1 MSQINEIL
9 DNIKLPQ
16 IMKVKQIF
24 DDTKLDDVSKALN
37 EKLIQKQIGKKIKDG
52 MKIAITGGSRGI
64 SHYQDFVKTIV
75 DYVKKCGATPF
86 IVPAMGSHGGGT
98 SEGQENMLKKL
109 GITKDTVGCDIIS
122 CMDVVEVGRTSND
135 LPVYIDKNAANA
147 DGIILLNRI
156 KLHTSFRGR
165 YESGLIK
172 MMAIGLAKRKGADM
186 THSLRYENMAQ
197 NLVEVGTIALQNL
210 NIICGIA
217 SIENGYNEV
226 ADVFVLKEDEILEE
240 EPKILEKS
248 KRLMS
253 RIYLDDI
260 DVLVVNEIGKNIS
273 GTGVDTNI
281 VGRFHT
287 NAASGGP
294 NTIKLGFL
302 DISEKSGGNGNGM
315 GLADFVSKK
324 FYNKVDFDATY
335 INAITSTEPNSVKL
349 PLVLDND
356 KYVFKGCVK
365 LCGVRNL
372 DDLKLV
378 VINNT
383 KELDEIYM
391 SKAALENVVD
401 KNKVEV
407 TSELFDIP
415 FDKDGNLDLFK
426 KRA

>member
-16 IMKVKQIF
+16 IMKVKQVF
-24 DDTKLDDVSKALN
+24 DDTKLDNVEDNLN
-37 EKLIQKQIGKKIKDG
+37 QKLIQKNIKSKIKPG

-64 SHYQDFVKTIV
+64 SNYKELMKTVVSFVK
-75 DYVKKCGATPF
+75 DCGAIPF

-98 SEGQENMLKKL
+98 AEGQKNMLKKL
-109 GITKDTVGCDIIS
+109 GITKESVGCEIIS
-122 CMDVVEVGRTSND
+122 SMDVVEVGRTSKN
-135 LPVYIDKNAANA
+135 LPVYIDKNAVSAY
-147 DGIILLNRI
+147 GIILLNRV
-156 KLHTSFRGR
+156 KLHTSFRGK

-186 THSLRYENMAQ
+186 THSLRYENMAE
-197 NLVEVGTIALQNL
+197 NLVDVGMVGLNNL
-210 NIICGIA
+210 NIICGVA
-217 SIENGYNEV
+217 TIENGYNEV
-226 ADVFVLKEDEILEE
+226 ADVFVLQKDEILEE
-240 EPKILEKS
+240 EPKILERS
-248 KRLMS
+248 KHLMP

-260 DVLVVNEIGKNIS
+260 DVLIVNEIGKNIS

-324 FYNKVDFDATY
+324 FYDKVDFEATY

-349 PLVLDND
+349 PLVLDDD

-372 DDLKLV
+372 EDLKLV
-378 VINNT
+378 IINNT
-383 KELDEIYM
+383 KELDEVYM
-391 SKAALENVVD
+391 SKAAFENVVD
-401 KNKVEV
+401 KSKVKKI
-407 TSELFDIP
+407 SDLFDIP
-415 FDKDGNLDLFK
+415 FDKYNNLNLF
-426 KRA
+426 

>member
-16 IMKVKQIF
+16 IMKVSQTF
-24 DDTKLDDVSKALN
+24 DNTKLDDVEGDLN
-37 EKLIQKQIGKKIKDG
+37 QKLIDKNIKDKIKQG

-64 SHYQDFVKTIV
+64 SSYKELMKTIV
-75 DYVKKCGATPF
+75 SFVKKCGATPF
-86 IVPAMGSHGGGT
+86 IVPSMGSHGGGT

-109 GITKDTVGCDIIS
+109 GITKESVGCEIIS
-122 CMDVVEVGRTSND
+122 SMDVVEVGRTSKD

-147 DGIILLNRI
+147 DGIILLNRV
-156 KLHTSFRGR
+156 KLHTSFRGK

-186 THSLRYENMAQ
+186 THFLRYENMAE
-197 NLVEVGTIALQNL
+197 NLVEVGKIALNNL
-210 NIICGIA
+210 NIICGVA

-226 ADVFVLKEDEILEE
+226 ADLFVLHKDEILQE

-248 KRLMS
+248 KRLMP

-260 DVLVVNEIGKNIS
+260 DVLIVNEIGKNIS

-294 NTIKLGFL
+294 NTVKLGFL

-324 FYNKVDFDATY
+324 FFRKIDFESTY

-356 KYVFKGCVK
+356 KYVFQGCVK
-365 LCGVRNL
+365 LCGVKNIQ
-372 DDLKLV
+372 DIKLV
-378 VINNT
+378 IINNT

-391 SKAALENVVD
+391 SKSAFENTVD
-401 KNKVEV
+401 KSKVKKE
-407 TSELFDIP
+407 SELFDIP
-415 FDKDGNLDLFK
+415 FDEEGNLDLY
-426 KRA
+426 R

>member
-16 IMKVKQIF
+16 IMKVSQTF
-24 DDTKLDDVSKALN
+24 DNTKLDDVEGDLN
-37 EKLIQKQIGKKIKDG
+37 QKLIDKNIKDKIKPG

-64 SHYQDFVKTIV
+64 SFYKELMKTIV
-75 DYVKKCGATPF
+75 SFVKKCGATPF
-86 IVPAMGSHGGGT
+86 IVPSMGSHGGGT

-109 GITKDTVGCDIIS
+109 GITKESVGCEIIS
-122 CMDVVEVGRTSND
+122 SMDVVEVGRTSKD

-147 DGIILLNRI
+147 DGIILLNRV
-156 KLHTSFRGR
+156 KLHTSFRGK

-186 THSLRYENMAQ
+186 THFLRYENMAE
-197 NLVEVGTIALQNL
+197 NLVEVGKIAINNL
-210 NIICGIA
+210 NIICGVA

-226 ADVFVLKEDEILEE
+226 ADLFVLNKDEILQE

-248 KRLMS
+248 KRLMP

-260 DVLVVNEIGKNIS
+260 DVLIVNEIGKNIS

-294 NTIKLGFL
+294 NTVKLGFL

-324 FYNKVDFDATY
+324 FFRKIDFESTY

-356 KYVFKGCVK
+356 KYVFQGCVK
-365 LCGVRNL
+365 LCGVKNIQ
-372 DDLKLV
+372 DIKLV
-378 VINNT
+378 IINNT

-391 SKAALENVVD
+391 SKSAFENTVD
-401 KNKVEV
+401 KSKVKKE
-407 TSELFDIP
+407 SELFDIP
-415 FDKDGNLDLFK
+415 FDEEGNLDLY
-426 KRA
+426 R

>member
-16 IMKVKQIF
+16 IMKVSQTF
-24 DDTKLDDVSKALN
+24 DNTKLDDVEGDLN
-37 EKLIQKQIGKKIKDG
+37 QKLINKNIKDKIKPG

-64 SHYQDFVKTIV
+64 SSYKELMKTIV
-75 DYVKKCGATPF
+75 SFVKKCGATPF
-86 IVPAMGSHGGGT
+86 IVPSMGSHGGGT

-109 GITKDTVGCDIIS
+109 GITKESVGCEIIS
-122 CMDVVEVGRTSND
+122 SMDVVEVGRTSKD

-147 DGIILLNRI
+147 DGIILLNRV
-156 KLHTSFRGR
+156 KLHTSFRGK

-186 THSLRYENMAQ
+186 THFLRYENMAE
-197 NLVEVGTIALQNL
+197 NLVEVGKIALNNL
-210 NIICGIA
+210 NIICGVA

-226 ADVFVLKEDEILEE
+226 ADLFVLHKDEILQE

-248 KRLMS
+248 KRLMP

-260 DVLVVNEIGKNIS
+260 DVLIVNEIGKNIS

-294 NTIKLGFL
+294 NTVKLGFL

-324 FYNKVDFDATY
+324 FFRKIDFESTY

-356 KYVFKGCVK
+356 KYVFQGCVK
-365 LCGVRNL
+365 LCGVKNIQ
-372 DDLKLV
+372 DIKLV
-378 VINNT
+378 IINNT

-391 SKAALENVVD
+391 SKSAFENAVD
-401 KNKVEV
+401 KSKVKKE
-407 TSELFDIP
+407 SELFDIP
-415 FDKDGNLDLFK
+415 FDEEGNLDLY
-426 KRA
+426 R

>member
-16 IMKVKQIF
+16 IMKVSQTF
-24 DDTKLDDVSKALN
+24 DNTKLDDVEGDLN
-37 EKLIQKQIGKKIKDG
+37 QKLIDKNIKDKIKPG

-64 SHYQDFVKTIV
+64 SSYKELMKTIV
-75 DYVKKCGATPF
+75 SFVKKCGATPF
-86 IVPAMGSHGGGT
+86 IIPSMGSHGGGT

-109 GITKDTVGCDIIS
+109 GITKESVGCEIIS
-122 CMDVVEVGRTSND
+122 SMDVVEVGRTSKD

-147 DGIILLNRI
+147 DGIILLNRV
-156 KLHTSFRGR
+156 KLHTSFRGK

-186 THSLRYENMAQ
+186 THFLRYENMAE
-197 NLVEVGTIALQNL
+197 NLVEVGKIALNNL
-210 NIICGIA
+210 NIICGVA

-226 ADVFVLKEDEILEE
+226 ADVFVLNKDEILQE

-248 KRLMS
+248 KRLMP

-260 DVLVVNEIGKNIS
+260 DVLIVNEIGKNIS

-294 NTIKLGFL
+294 NTVKLGFL

-324 FYNKVDFDATY
+324 FFRKIDFESTY

-356 KYVFKGCVK
+356 KYVFQGCVK
-365 LCGVRNL
+365 LCGVKNIQ
-372 DDLKLV
+372 DIKLV
-378 VINNT
+378 IINNT

-391 SKAALENVVD
+391 SKSAFENAVD
-401 KNKVEV
+401 KSKVKKE
-407 TSELFDIP
+407 SELFDIP
-415 FDKDGNLDLFK
+415 FDEEGNLDLY
-426 KRA
+426 R

>member
-16 IMKVKQIF
+16 IMKVSQTF
-24 DDTKLDDVSKALN
+24 DNTKLDDVEGDLN
-37 EKLIQKQIGKKIKDG
+37 QKLIDKNIKDKIKQG

-64 SHYQDFVKTIV
+64 SSYKELMKTIV
-75 DYVKKCGATPF
+75 SFVKKCGATPF
-86 IVPAMGSHGGGT
+86 IVPSMGSHGGGT

-109 GITKDTVGCDIIS
+109 GITKESVGCEIIS
-122 CMDVVEVGRTSND
+122 SMDVVEVGRTSKD

-147 DGIILLNRI
+147 DGIILLNRV
-156 KLHTSFRGR
+156 KLHTSFRGK

-186 THSLRYENMAQ
+186 THFLRYENMAE
-197 NLVEVGTIALQNL
+197 NLVEVGKIALNNL
-210 NIICGIA
+210 NIICGVA

-226 ADVFVLKEDEILEE
+226 ADVFVLHKDEILQE

-248 KRLMS
+248 KRLMP

-260 DVLVVNEIGKNIS
+260 DVLIVNEIGKNIS

-294 NTIKLGFL
+294 NTVKLGFL

-324 FYNKVDFDATY
+324 FFRKIDFESTY

-356 KYVFKGCVK
+356 KYVFQGCVK
-365 LCGVRNL
+365 LCGVKNIQ
-372 DDLKLV
+372 DIKLV
-378 VINNT
+378 IINNT

-391 SKAALENVVD
+391 SKSAFENAVD
-401 KNKVEV
+401 KSKVKKE
-407 TSELFDIP
+407 SELYDIP
-415 FDKDGNLDLFK
+415 FDDEGNLDLY
-426 KRA
+426 R

>member
-16 IMKVKQIF
+16 IMKVSQTF
-24 DDTKLDDVSKALN
+24 DNTKLDDVEGDLN
-37 EKLIQKQIGKKIKDG
+37 QKLIDKNIKDKIKQG

-64 SHYQDFVKTIV
+64 SFYKELMKTIV
-75 DYVKKCGATPF
+75 SFVKKCGATPF
-86 IVPAMGSHGGGT
+86 IVPSMGSHGGGT

-109 GITKDTVGCDIIS
+109 GITKESVGCEIIS
-122 CMDVVEVGRTSND
+122 SMDVVEVGRTSKD

-147 DGIILLNRI
+147 DGIILLNRV
-156 KLHTSFRGR
+156 KLHTSFRGK

-186 THSLRYENMAQ
+186 THFLRYENMAE
-197 NLVEVGTIALQNL
+197 NLVEVGKIALNNL
-210 NIICGIA
+210 NIICGVA

-226 ADVFVLKEDEILEE
+226 ADVFVLNKDEILQE

-248 KRLMS
+248 KRLMP

-260 DVLVVNEIGKNIS
+260 DVLIVNEIGKNIS

-294 NTIKLGFL
+294 NTVKLGFL

-324 FYNKVDFDATY
+324 FFRKIDFESTY

-356 KYVFKGCVK
+356 KYVFQGCVK
-365 LCGVRNL
+365 LCGVKNIQ
-372 DDLKLV
+372 DIKLV
-378 VINNT
+378 IINNT

-391 SKAALENVVD
+391 SKSAFENTVD
-401 KNKVEV
+401 KSKVKKE
-407 TSELFDIP
+407 SELFDIP
-415 FDKDGNLDLFK
+415 FDDEGNLDLY
-426 KRA
+426 R

>member
-16 IMKVKQIF
+16 IMKVSQTF
-24 DDTKLDDVSKALN
+24 DNTKLDDVEGDLN
-37 EKLIQKQIGKKIKDG
+37 QKLIDKNIKDKIKQG

-64 SHYQDFVKTIV
+64 SSYKELMKTIV
-75 DYVKKCGATPF
+75 SFVKKCGATPF
-86 IVPAMGSHGGGT
+86 IVPSMGSHGGGT

-109 GITKDTVGCDIIS
+109 GITKESVGCEIIS
-122 CMDVVEVGRTSND
+122 SMDVVEVGRTSKD

-147 DGIILLNRI
+147 DGIILLNRV
-156 KLHTSFRGR
+156 KLHTSFRGK

-172 MMAIGLAKRKGADM
+172 MMAIGLAKRKEADM
-186 THSLRYENMAQ
+186 THFLRYENMAE
-197 NLVEVGTIALQNL
+197 NLVEVGKIALNNL
-210 NIICGIA
+210 NIICGVA

-226 ADVFVLKEDEILEE
+226 ADLFVLHKDEILQE

-248 KRLMS
+248 KRLMP

-260 DVLVVNEIGKNIS
+260 DVLIVNEIGKNIS

-294 NTIKLGFL
+294 NTVKLGFL

-324 FYNKVDFDATY
+324 FFRKIDFESTY

-356 KYVFKGCVK
+356 KYVFQGCVK
-365 LCGVRNL
+365 LCGVKNIQ
-372 DDLKLV
+372 DIKLV
-378 VINNT
+378 IINNT

-391 SKAALENVVD
+391 SKSAFENTVD
-401 KNKVEV
+401 KSKVKKE
-407 TSELFDIP
+407 SELFDIP
-415 FDKDGNLDLFK
+415 FDDEGNLDLY
-426 KRA
+426 R

>member
-16 IMKVKQIF
+16 IMKVSQTF
-24 DDTKLDDVSKALN
+24 DNTKLDDVEGDLN
-37 EKLIQKQIGKKIKDG
+37 QKLIDKNIKDKIKPG

-64 SHYQDFVKTIV
+64 SFYKELMKTIV
-75 DYVKKCGATPF
+75 SFVKKCGATPF
-86 IVPAMGSHGGGT
+86 IVPSMGSHGGGT

-109 GITKDTVGCDIIS
+109 GITKESVGCEIIS
-122 CMDVVEVGRTSND
+122 SMDVVEVGRTSKD

-147 DGIILLNRI
+147 DGIILLNRV
-156 KLHTSFRGR
+156 KLHTSFRGK

-186 THSLRYENMAQ
+186 THFLRYENMAE
-197 NLVEVGTIALQNL
+197 NLVEVGKIALNNL
-210 NIICGIA
+210 NIICGVA

-226 ADVFVLKEDEILEE
+226 ADLFVLNKDEILKE

-248 KRLMS
+248 KRLMP

-260 DVLVVNEIGKNIS
+260 DVLIVNEIGKNIS

-294 NTIKLGFL
+294 NTVKLGFL

-324 FYNKVDFDATY
+324 FFRKIDFESTY

-356 KYVFKGCVK
+356 KYVFQGCVK
-365 LCGVRNL
+365 LCGVKNIQ
-372 DDLKLV
+372 DIKLV
-378 VINNT
+378 IINNT
-383 KELDEIYM
+383 KELDELYM
-391 SKAALENVVD
+391 SKSAFENTVD
-401 KNKVEV
+401 KSKVKKE
-407 TSELFDIP
+407 SELFDIP
-415 FDKDGNLDLFK
+415 FDDEGNLDLY
-426 KRA
+426 R

>member
-16 IMKVKQIF
+16 IMKVSQIF
-24 DDTKLDDVSKALN
+24 DNTKLDDVEGDLN
-37 EKLIQKQIGKKIKDG
+37 QKLIDKNIKDKIKPG

-64 SHYQDFVKTIV
+64 SFYKELMKTIV
-75 DYVKKCGATPF
+75 SFVKKCGATPF
-86 IVPAMGSHGGGT
+86 IVPSMGSHGGGT

-109 GITKDTVGCDIIS
+109 GITKESVVCEIIS
-122 CMDVVEVGRTSND
+122 SMDVVEVGRTSKD

-147 DGIILLNRI
+147 DGIILLNRV
-156 KLHTSFRGR
+156 KLHTSFRGK

-186 THSLRYENMAQ
+186 THFLRYENMAE
-197 NLVEVGTIALQNL
+197 NLVEVGKIALNNL
-210 NIICGIA
+210 NIICGVA

-226 ADVFVLKEDEILEE
+226 ADLFVLHKDEILKE

-248 KRLMS
+248 KRLMP

-260 DVLVVNEIGKNIS
+260 DVLIVNEIGKNIS

-294 NTIKLGFL
+294 NTVKLGFL

-324 FYNKVDFDATY
+324 FFRKIDFESTY

-356 KYVFKGCVK
+356 KYVFQGCVK
-365 LCGVRNL
+365 LCGVKNIQ
-372 DDLKLV
+372 DIKLV
-378 VINNT
+378 IINNT

-391 SKAALENVVD
+391 SKSAFENAVD
-401 KNKVEV
+401 KSKVKKE
-407 TSELFDIP
+407 SELFDIP
-415 FDKDGNLDLFK
+415 FDEEGNLDLY
-426 KRA
+426 R

>member
-16 IMKVKQIF
+16 IMKVSQTF
-24 DDTKLDDVSKALN
+24 DNTKLDDVEGDLN
-37 EKLIQKQIGKKIKDG
+37 QKLIDKNIKDKIKPG

-64 SHYQDFVKTIV
+64 SFYKELMKTIV
-75 DYVKKCGATPF
+75 SFVKKCGATPF
-86 IVPAMGSHGGGT
+86 IVPSMGSHGGGT

-109 GITKDTVGCDIIS
+109 GITKESVGCEIIS
-122 CMDVVEVGRTSND
+122 SMDVVEVGRTSKD

-147 DGIILLNRI
+147 DGIILLNRV
-156 KLHTSFRGR
+156 KLHTSFRGK

-186 THSLRYENMAQ
+186 THFLRYENMAE
-197 NLVEVGTIALQNL
+197 NLVEVGKIALNNL
-210 NIICGIA
+210 NIICGVA

-226 ADVFVLKEDEILEE
+226 ADLFVLNKDEILKEE
-240 EPKILEKS
+240 SKILEKS
-248 KRLMS
+248 KRLMP

-260 DVLVVNEIGKNIS
+260 DVLIVNEIGKNIS

-294 NTIKLGFL
+294 NTVKLGFL

-324 FYNKVDFDATY
+324 FFRKIDFESTY

-356 KYVFKGCVK
+356 KYVFQGCVK
-365 LCGVRNL
+365 LCGVKNIQ
-372 DDLKLV
+372 DIKLV
-378 VINNT
+378 IINNT

-391 SKAALENVVD
+391 SKSAFENAVD
-401 KNKVEV
+401 KSKVKKE
-407 TSELFDIP
+407 SELFDIP
-415 FDKDGNLDLFK
+415 FDEEGNLDLY
-426 KRA
+426 R

>member
-9 DNIKLPQ
+9 DNINLPQ
-16 IMKVKQIF
+16 IMKVSQTF
-24 DDTKLDDVSKALN
+24 DNTKLDDVEGDLN
-37 EKLIQKQIGKKIKDG
+37 QKLINKNIKDKIKPG

-64 SHYQDFVKTIV
+64 SSYKELMKTIV
-75 DYVKKCGATPF
+75 SFVKKCGATPF
-86 IVPAMGSHGGGT
+86 IVPSMGSHGGGT

-109 GITKDTVGCDIIS
+109 GITKESVGCEIIS
-122 CMDVVEVGRTSND
+122 SMDVVEVGRTSKD
-135 LPVYIDKNAANA
+135 LSVYIDKNAANA
-147 DGIILLNRI
+147 DGIILLNRV
-156 KLHTSFRGR
+156 KLHTSFRGK

-186 THSLRYENMAQ
+186 THFLRYENMAE
-197 NLVEVGTIALQNL
+197 NLVEVGKIAINNL
-210 NIICGIA
+210 NIICGVA

-226 ADVFVLKEDEILEE
+226 ADLFVLHKDEILQE

-248 KRLMS
+248 KRLMP

-260 DVLVVNEIGKNIS
+260 DVLIVNEIGKNIS

-294 NTIKLGFL
+294 NTVKLGFL

-324 FYNKVDFDATY
+324 FFRKIDFESTY
-335 INAITSTEPNSVKL
+335 INAITSTEPNRVKL

-356 KYVFKGCVK
+356 KYVFQGCVK
-365 LCGVRNL
+365 LCGVKNIQ
-372 DDLKLV
+372 DIKLV
-378 VINNT
+378 IINNT

-391 SKAALENVVD
+391 SKSAFENAVD
-401 KNKVEV
+401 KSKVKKE
-407 TSELFDIP
+407 SELFDIP
-415 FDKDGNLDLFK
+415 FDEEGNLDLY
-426 KRA
+426 R

>member
-16 IMKVKQIF
+16 IMKVSQTF
-24 DDTKLDDVSKALN
+24 DNTKLDDVEGDLN
-37 EKLIQKQIGKKIKDG
+37 QKLIYKNIKDKIKPG

-64 SHYQDFVKTIV
+64 SSYKELMKTIV
-75 DYVKKCGATPF
+75 SFVKKCGATPF
-86 IVPAMGSHGGGT
+86 IVPSMGSHGGGT

-109 GITKDTVGCDIIS
+109 GITKESVGCEIIS
-122 CMDVVEVGRTSND
+122 SMDVVEVGRTSKD

-147 DGIILLNRI
+147 DGIILLNRV
-156 KLHTSFRGR
+156 KLHTSFRGK

-186 THSLRYENMAQ
+186 THFLRYENMAE
-197 NLVEVGTIALQNL
+197 NLVEVGKIAINNL
-210 NIICGIA
+210 NIICGVA

-226 ADVFVLKEDEILEE
+226 ADLFVLHKDEILQE

-248 KRLMS
+248 KRLMP

-260 DVLVVNEIGKNIS
+260 DVLIVNEIGKNIS

-294 NTIKLGFL
+294 NTVKLGFL

-324 FYNKVDFDATY
+324 FFRKIDFESTY

-356 KYVFKGCVK
+356 KYVFQGCVK
-365 LCGVRNL
+365 LCGVKNIQ
-372 DDLKLV
+372 DIKLV
-378 VINNT
+378 IINNT

-391 SKAALENVVD
+391 SKSAFENAVD
-401 KNKVEV
+401 KSKVKKE
-407 TSELFDIP
+407 SELFDIP
-415 FDKDGNLDLFK
+415 FDEEGNLDLY
-426 KRA
+426 R

>member
-16 IMKVKQIF
+16 IMKVKQVF
-24 DDTKLDDVSKALN
+24 DDTKIDDVPEYLN
-37 EKLIQKQIGKKIKDG
+37 QKLIEKQIKDKIKPG

-64 SHYQDFVKTIV
+64 SHYQDLMKTVVDFV
-75 DYVKKCGATPF
+75 YKCGATPF

-98 SEGQENMLKKL
+98 SEGQANMLKKL
-109 GITKDTVGCDIIS
+109 GITKETVGCDIIS
-122 CMDVVEVGRTSND
+122 SMEVVEVGRTSKD

-147 DGIILLNRI
+147 DGIILLNRV
-156 KLHTSFRGR
+156 KLHTSFRGK

-186 THSLRYENMAQ
+186 THSLRYENMAE

-210 NIICGIA
+210 NIICGVA

-226 ADVFVLKEDEILEE
+226 ADVFVLKKEEILEE

-248 KRLMS
+248 KKLMS

-260 DVLVVNEIGKNIS
+260 DVLIVNEIGKNIS

-287 NAASGGP
+287 KAASGGP

-324 FYNKVDFDATY
+324 FYDKIDFPATY

-365 LCGVRNL
+365 LCGTRDL
-372 DDLKLV
+372 DKLKLV

-391 SKAALENVVD
+391 SKAAFENVVC
-401 KNKVEV
+401 KQNVESV
-407 TSELFDIP
+407 SELFDVP
-415 FDKDGNLDLFK
+415 FDEEDNLELF
-426 KRA
+426 

>member
-16 IMKVKQIF
+16 IMKVSQTF
-24 DDTKLDDVSKALN
+24 DNTKLDDVEGDLN
-37 EKLIQKQIGKKIKDG
+37 QKLIYKNIKDKIKPG

-64 SHYQDFVKTIV
+64 SSYKELMKTIV
-75 DYVKKCGATPF
+75 SFVKKCGATPF
-86 IVPAMGSHGGGT
+86 IVPSMGSHGGGT

-109 GITKDTVGCDIIS
+109 GITKESVGCEIIS
-122 CMDVVEVGRTSND
+122 SMDVVEVGRTSKD

-147 DGIILLNRI
+147 DGIILLNRV
-156 KLHTSFRGR
+156 KLHTSFRGK

-186 THSLRYENMAQ
+186 THFLRYENMAE
-197 NLVEVGTIALQNL
+197 NLVEVGKIAINNL
-210 NIICGIA
+210 NIICGVA

-226 ADVFVLKEDEILEE
+226 ADLFVLHKDEILQE

-248 KRLMS
+248 KRLMP

-260 DVLVVNEIGKNIS
+260 DVLIVNEIGKNIS

-294 NTIKLGFL
+294 NTVKLGFL

-324 FYNKVDFDATY
+324 FFRKIDFESTY

-356 KYVFKGCVK
+356 KYVFQGCVK
-365 LCGVRNL
+365 LCGVKNIQ
-372 DDLKLV
+372 DIKLV
-378 VINNT
+378 IINNT

-391 SKAALENVVD
+391 SKSAFENTVD
-401 KNKVEV
+401 KSKVKKE
-407 TSELFDIP
+407 SELFDIP
-415 FDKDGNLDLFK
+415 FDEEGNLDLY
-426 KRA
+426 R

>member
-16 IMKVKQIF
+16 IMKVSQIF
-24 DDTKLDDVSKALN
+24 DNTKLDDVEGDLN
-37 EKLIQKQIGKKIKDG
+37 QKLIDKNIKDKIKPG

-64 SHYQDFVKTIV
+64 SFYKELMKTIV
-75 DYVKKCGATPF
+75 SFVKKCGATPF
-86 IVPAMGSHGGGT
+86 IVPSMGSHGGGT

-109 GITKDTVGCDIIS
+109 GITKESVGCEIIS
-122 CMDVVEVGRTSND
+122 SMDVVEVGRTSKD

-147 DGIILLNRI
+147 DGIILLNRV
-156 KLHTSFRGR
+156 KLHTSFRGK

-186 THSLRYENMAQ
+186 THFLRYENMAE
-197 NLVEVGTIALQNL
+197 NLVEVGKIALNNL
-210 NIICGIA
+210 NIICGVA

-226 ADVFVLKEDEILEE
+226 ADVFVLHKDEILQE

-248 KRLMS
+248 KRLMP

-260 DVLVVNEIGKNIS
+260 DVLIVNEIGKNIS

-294 NTIKLGFL
+294 NTVKLGFL

-324 FYNKVDFDATY
+324 FFRKIDFESTY

-356 KYVFKGCVK
+356 KYVFQGCVK
-365 LCGVRNL
+365 LCGVKNIQ
-372 DDLKLV
+372 DIKLV
-378 VINNT
+378 IINNT

-391 SKAALENVVD
+391 SKSAFENAVD
-401 KNKVEV
+401 KSKVKKE
-407 TSELFDIP
+407 SELFDIP
-415 FDKDGNLDLFK
+415 FDDEGNLDLY
-426 KRA
+426 R

>member
-9 DNIKLPQ
+9 DNINLPQ
-16 IMKVKQIF
+16 IMKVSQTF
-24 DDTKLDDVSKALN
+24 DNTKLDDVEGDLN
-37 EKLIQKQIGKKIKDG
+37 QKLIYKNIKDKIKPG

-64 SHYQDFVKTIV
+64 SSYKELMKTIV
-75 DYVKKCGATPF
+75 SFVKKCGATPF
-86 IVPAMGSHGGGT
+86 IVPSMGSHGGGT

-109 GITKDTVGCDIIS
+109 GITKESVGCEIIS
-122 CMDVVEVGRTSND
+122 SMDVVEVGRTSKD

-147 DGIILLNRI
+147 DGIILLNRV
-156 KLHTSFRGR
+156 KLHTSFRGK

-186 THSLRYENMAQ
+186 THFLRYENMAE
-197 NLVEVGTIALQNL
+197 NLVEVGKIAINNL
-210 NIICGIA
+210 NIICGVA

-226 ADVFVLKEDEILEE
+226 ADVFVLNKDEILQE

-248 KRLMS
+248 KRLMP

-260 DVLVVNEIGKNIS
+260 DVLIVNEIGKNIS

-294 NTIKLGFL
+294 NTVKLGFL

-324 FYNKVDFDATY
+324 FFRKIDFESTY

-356 KYVFKGCVK
+356 KYVFQGCVK
-365 LCGVRNL
+365 LCGVKNIQ
-372 DDLKLV
+372 DIKLV
-378 VINNT
+378 IINNT

-391 SKAALENVVD
+391 SKSAFENTVD
-401 KNKVEV
+401 KSKVKKE
-407 TSELFDIP
+407 SELFDIP
-415 FDKDGNLDLFK
+415 FDEEGNLDLY
-426 KRA
+426 R

>member
-16 IMKVKQIF
+16 IMKVSQTF
-24 DDTKLDDVSKALN
+24 DNTKLDDVEGDLN
-37 EKLIQKQIGKKIKDG
+37 QKLIDKNIKDKIKPG

-64 SHYQDFVKTIV
+64 SSYKELMKTIV
-75 DYVKKCGATPF
+75 SFVKKCGATPF
-86 IVPAMGSHGGGT
+86 IVPSMGSHGGGT

-109 GITKDTVGCDIIS
+109 GITKESVGCEIIS
-122 CMDVVEVGRTSND
+122 SMDVVEVGRTSKD

-147 DGIILLNRI
+147 DGIILLNRV
-156 KLHTSFRGR
+156 KLHTSFRGK

-186 THSLRYENMAQ
+186 THFLRYENMAE
-197 NLVEVGTIALQNL
+197 NLVEVGKIALNNL
-210 NIICGIA
+210 NIICGVA
-217 SIENGYNEV
+217 SIENGYNEI
-226 ADVFVLKEDEILEE
+226 ADVFVLHKDEILQE

-248 KRLMS
+248 KRLMP

-260 DVLVVNEIGKNIS
+260 DVLIVNEIGKNIS

-294 NTIKLGFL
+294 NTVKLGFL

-324 FYNKVDFDATY
+324 FFRKIDFESTY

-356 KYVFKGCVK
+356 KYVFQGCVK
-365 LCGVRNL
+365 LCGVKNIQ
-372 DDLKLV
+372 DIKLV
-378 VINNT
+378 IINNT

-391 SKAALENVVD
+391 SKSAFENTVD
-401 KNKVEV
+401 KSKVKKE
-407 TSELFDIP
+407 SELFDIP
-415 FDKDGNLDLFK
+415 FDDEGNLDLY
-426 KRA
+426 R

>member
-16 IMKVKQIF
+16 IMKVSQTF
-24 DDTKLDDVSKALN
+24 DNTKLDDVEGDLN
-37 EKLIQKQIGKKIKDG
+37 QKLIYKNIKDKIKPG

-64 SHYQDFVKTIV
+64 SFYKELMKTIV
-75 DYVKKCGATPF
+75 SFVKKCGATPF
-86 IVPAMGSHGGGT
+86 IVPSMGSHGGGT

-109 GITKDTVGCDIIS
+109 GITKESVGCEIIS
-122 CMDVVEVGRTSND
+122 SMDVVEVGRTSKD

-147 DGIILLNRI
+147 DGIILLNRV
-156 KLHTSFRGR
+156 KLHTSFRGK

-186 THSLRYENMAQ
+186 THFLRYENMAE
-197 NLVEVGTIALQNL
+197 NLVEVGKIALNNL
-210 NIICGIA
+210 NIICGVA

-226 ADVFVLKEDEILEE
+226 ADLFVLNKDEILKE

-248 KRLMS
+248 KRLMP

-260 DVLVVNEIGKNIS
+260 DVLIVNEIGKNIS

-294 NTIKLGFL
+294 NTVKLGFL

-324 FYNKVDFDATY
+324 FFRKIDFESTY

-356 KYVFKGCVK
+356 KYVFQGCVK
-365 LCGVRNL
+365 LCGVKNIQ
-372 DDLKLV
+372 DIKLV
-378 VINNT
+378 IINNT

-391 SKAALENVVD
+391 SKSAFENAVD
-401 KNKVEV
+401 KSKVKKE
-407 TSELFDIP
+407 SELFDIP
-415 FDKDGNLDLFK
+415 FDEEGNLDLY
-426 KRA
+426 R

>member
-16 IMKVKQIF
+16 IMKVSQTF
-24 DDTKLDDVSKALN
+24 DNTKLDDVEGDLN
-37 EKLIQKQIGKKIKDG
+37 QKLIDKNIKDKIKPG

-64 SHYQDFVKTIV
+64 SFYKELMKTIV
-75 DYVKKCGATPF
+75 SFVKKCGATPF
-86 IVPAMGSHGGGT
+86 IVPSMGSHGGGT

-109 GITKDTVGCDIIS
+109 GITKESVVCEIIS
-122 CMDVVEVGRTSND
+122 SMDVVEVGRTSKD

-147 DGIILLNRI
+147 DGIILLNRV
-156 KLHTSFRGR
+156 KLHTSFRGK

-186 THSLRYENMAQ
+186 THFLRYENMAE
-197 NLVEVGTIALQNL
+197 NLVEVGKIALNNL
-210 NIICGIA
+210 NIICGVA

-226 ADVFVLKEDEILEE
+226 ADVFVLNKDEILQE

-248 KRLMS
+248 KRLMP

-260 DVLVVNEIGKNIS
+260 DVLIVNEIGKNIS

-294 NTIKLGFL
+294 NTVKLGFL

-324 FYNKVDFDATY
+324 FFRKIDFESTY

-356 KYVFKGCVK
+356 KYVFQGCVK
-365 LCGVRNL
+365 LCGVKNIQ
-372 DDLKLV
+372 DIKLV
-378 VINNT
+378 IINNT

-391 SKAALENVVD
+391 SKSAFENAVD
-401 KNKVEV
+401 KSKVKKE
-407 TSELFDIP
+407 SELFDIP
-415 FDKDGNLDLFK
+415 FDEEGNLDLY
-426 KRA
+426 R

>member
-16 IMKVKQIF
+16 IMKVSQIF
-24 DDTKLDDVSKALN
+24 DNTKLDDVEGDLN
-37 EKLIQKQIGKKIKDG
+37 QKLIDKNIKDKIKQG

-64 SHYQDFVKTIV
+64 SFYKELMKTIV
-75 DYVKKCGATPF
+75 SFVKKCGATPF
-86 IVPAMGSHGGGT
+86 IVPSMGSHGGGT

-109 GITKDTVGCDIIS
+109 GITKESVGCEIIS
-122 CMDVVEVGRTSND
+122 SMDVVEVGRTSKD

-147 DGIILLNRI
+147 DGIILLNRV
-156 KLHTSFRGR
+156 KLHTSFRGK

-186 THSLRYENMAQ
+186 THFLRYENMAE
-197 NLVEVGTIALQNL
+197 NLVEVGKIALNNL
-210 NIICGIA
+210 NIICGVA

-226 ADVFVLKEDEILEE
+226 ADLFVLHKDEILKE

-248 KRLMS
+248 KRLMP

-260 DVLVVNEIGKNIS
+260 DVLIVNEIGKNIS

-294 NTIKLGFL
+294 NTVKLGFL

-324 FYNKVDFDATY
+324 FFRKIDFESTY

-356 KYVFKGCVK
+356 KYVFQGCVK
-365 LCGVRNL
+365 LCGVKNIQ
-372 DDLKLV
+372 DIKLV
-378 VINNT
+378 IINNT

-391 SKAALENVVD
+391 SKSAFENTVD
-401 KNKVEV
+401 KSKVKKE
-407 TSELFDIP
+407 SELFDIP
-415 FDKDGNLDLFK
+415 FDEEGNLDLY
-426 KRA
+426 R

>member
-16 IMKVKQIF
+16 IMKVSQTF
-24 DDTKLDDVSKALN
+24 DNTKLDDVEGDLN
-37 EKLIQKQIGKKIKDG
+37 QKLIDKNIKDKIKQG

-64 SHYQDFVKTIV
+64 SSYKELMKTIV
-75 DYVKKCGATPF
+75 SFVKKCGATPF
-86 IVPAMGSHGGGT
+86 IVPSMGSHGGGT

-109 GITKDTVGCDIIS
+109 GITKESVGCEIIS
-122 CMDVVEVGRTSND
+122 SMDVVEVGRTSKD

-147 DGIILLNRI
+147 DGIILLNRV
-156 KLHTSFRGR
+156 KLHTSFRGK

-186 THSLRYENMAQ
+186 THFLRYENMAE
-197 NLVEVGTIALQNL
+197 NLVEVGKIALNNL
-210 NIICGIA
+210 NIICGVA

-226 ADVFVLKEDEILEE
+226 ADVFVLNKDEILQE

-248 KRLMS
+248 KRLMP

-260 DVLVVNEIGKNIS
+260 DVLIVNEIGKNIS

-294 NTIKLGFL
+294 NTVKLGFL

-324 FYNKVDFDATY
+324 FFRKIDFESTY

-356 KYVFKGCVK
+356 KYVFQGCVK
-365 LCGVRNL
+365 LCGVKNIQ
-372 DDLKLV
+372 DIKLV
-378 VINNT
+378 IINNT

-391 SKAALENVVD
+391 SKSAFENTVD
-401 KNKVEV
+401 KSKVKKE
-407 TSELFDIP
+407 SELFDIP
-415 FDKDGNLDLFK
+415 FDEEGNLDLY
-426 KRA
+426 R

>member
-16 IMKVKQIF
+16 IMKVKQVF
-24 DDTKLDDVSKALN
+24 DDTKIDDVPEYLN
-37 EKLIQKQIGKKIKDG
+37 QKLIEKQIKDKIKPG

-64 SHYQDFVKTIV
+64 SHYQDLMKTVVDFV
-75 DYVKKCGATPF
+75 YKCGATPF

-98 SEGQENMLKKL
+98 SEGQANMLKKL
-109 GITKDTVGCDIIS
+109 GITKETVGCDIIS
-122 CMDVVEVGRTSND
+122 SMEVVEVGRTSKD

-147 DGIILLNRI
+147 DGIILLNRV
-156 KLHTSFRGR
+156 KLHTSFRGK

-186 THSLRYENMAQ
+186 THSLRYENMAE

-210 NIICGIA
+210 NIICGVA

-226 ADVFVLKEDEILEE
+226 ADVFVLKKDEILEE

-248 KRLMS
+248 KKLMS

-260 DVLVVNEIGKNIS
+260 DVLIVNEIGKNIS

-287 NAASGGP
+287 KAASGGP

-324 FYNKVDFDATY
+324 VYDKIDFPSTY

-365 LCGVRNL
+365 LCGTRDL
-372 DDLKLV
+372 DKLKLV

-383 KELDEIYM
+383 KELDEVYM
-391 SKAALENVVD
+391 SKAAFENVVD
-401 KNKVEV
+401 EEKVEV
-407 TSELFDIP
+407 VSELFDIP
-415 FDKDGNLDLFK
+415 FDEEDNLKLF
-426 KRA
+426 

>member
-16 IMKVKQIF
+16 IMKVSQTF
-24 DDTKLDDVSKALN
+24 DNTKLDDVEGDLN
-37 EKLIQKQIGKKIKDG
+37 QKLIDKNIKDKIKQG

-64 SHYQDFVKTIV
+64 SFYKELMKTIV
-75 DYVKKCGATPF
+75 SFVKKCGATPF
-86 IVPAMGSHGGGT
+86 IVPSMGSHGGGT

-109 GITKDTVGCDIIS
+109 GITKESVGCEIIS
-122 CMDVVEVGRTSND
+122 SMDVVEVGRTSKD

-147 DGIILLNRI
+147 DGIILLNRV
-156 KLHTSFRGR
+156 KLHTSFRGK

-186 THSLRYENMAQ
+186 THFLRYENMAE
-197 NLVEVGTIALQNL
+197 NLVEVGKIALNNL
-210 NIICGIA
+210 NIICGVA

-226 ADVFVLKEDEILEE
+226 ADLFVLHKDEILQE

-248 KRLMS
+248 KRLMP

-260 DVLVVNEIGKNIS
+260 DVLIVNEIGKNIS

-294 NTIKLGFL
+294 NTVKLGFL

-324 FYNKVDFDATY
+324 FFRKIDFESTY

-356 KYVFKGCVK
+356 RYVFQGCVK
-365 LCGVRNL
+365 LCGVKNIQ
-372 DDLKLV
+372 DIKLV
-378 VINNT
+378 IINNT

-391 SKAALENVVD
+391 SKSAFENTVD
-401 KNKVEV
+401 KSKVKKE
-407 TSELFDIP
+407 SELFDIP
-415 FDKDGNLDLFK
+415 FDDEGNLDLY
-426 KRA
+426 R

>member
-16 IMKVKQIF
+16 IMKVSQTF
-24 DDTKLDDVSKALN
+24 DNTKLDDVEGDLN
-37 EKLIQKQIGKKIKDG
+37 QKLIDKNIKDKIKPG

-64 SHYQDFVKTIV
+64 SFYKELMKTIV
-75 DYVKKCGATPF
+75 SFVKKCGATPF
-86 IVPAMGSHGGGT
+86 IVPSMGSHGGGT

-109 GITKDTVGCDIIS
+109 GITKESVGCEIIS
-122 CMDVVEVGRTSND
+122 SMDVVEVGRTSKD
-135 LPVYIDKNAANA
+135 LSVYIDKNAANA
-147 DGIILLNRI
+147 DGIILLNRV
-156 KLHTSFRGR
+156 KLHTSFRGK

-186 THSLRYENMAQ
+186 THFLRYENMAE
-197 NLVEVGTIALQNL
+197 NLVEVGKIALNNL
-210 NIICGIA
+210 NIICGVA

-226 ADVFVLKEDEILEE
+226 ADLFVLNKDEILKE

-248 KRLMS
+248 KRLMP

-260 DVLVVNEIGKNIS
+260 DVLIVNEIGKNIS

-294 NTIKLGFL
+294 NTVKLGFL

-324 FYNKVDFDATY
+324 FFRKIDFESTY

-356 KYVFKGCVK
+356 KYVFQGCVK
-365 LCGVRNL
+365 LCGVKNIQ
-372 DDLKLV
+372 DIKLV
-378 VINNT
+378 IINNT

-391 SKAALENVVD
+391 SKSAFENTVD
-401 KNKVEV
+401 KSKVKKE
-407 TSELFDIP
+407 SELFDIP
-415 FDKDGNLDLFK
+415 FDEEGNLDLY
-426 KRA
+426 R

>member
-16 IMKVKQIF
+16 IMKVSQTF
-24 DDTKLDDVSKALN
+24 DNTKLDDVEGDLN
-37 EKLIQKQIGKKIKDG
+37 QKLIDKNIKDKKKPG

-64 SHYQDFVKTIV
+64 SSYKELMKTIV
-75 DYVKKCGATPF
+75 SFVKKCGATPF
-86 IVPAMGSHGGGT
+86 IVPSMGSHGGGT

-109 GITKDTVGCDIIS
+109 GITKESVGCEIIS
-122 CMDVVEVGRTSND
+122 SMDVVEVGRTSKD

-147 DGIILLNRI
+147 DGIILLNRV
-156 KLHTSFRGR
+156 KLHTSFRGK

-186 THSLRYENMAQ
+186 THFLRYENMAE
-197 NLVEVGTIALQNL
+197 NLVEVGKIALNNL
-210 NIICGIA
+210 NIICGVA

-226 ADVFVLKEDEILEE
+226 ADVFVLNKDEILQE

-248 KRLMS
+248 KRLMP

-260 DVLVVNEIGKNIS
+260 DVLIVNEIGKNIS

-294 NTIKLGFL
+294 NTVKLGFL

-324 FYNKVDFDATY
+324 FFRKIDFESTY

-356 KYVFKGCVK
+356 KYVFQGCVK
-365 LCGVRNL
+365 LCGVKNIQ
-372 DDLKLV
+372 DIKLV
-378 VINNT
+378 IINNT

-391 SKAALENVVD
+391 SKSAFENAVD
-401 KNKVEV
+401 KSKVKKE
-407 TSELFDIP
+407 SELFDIP
-415 FDKDGNLDLFK
+415 FDDEGNLDLY
-426 KRA
+426 R

>member
-16 IMKVKQIF
+16 IMKVSQTF
-24 DDTKLDDVSKALN
+24 DNTKLDDVEGDLN
-37 EKLIQKQIGKKIKDG
+37 QKLINKNIKDKIKPG

-64 SHYQDFVKTIV
+64 SSYKELMKTIV
-75 DYVKKCGATPF
+75 SFVKKCGATPF
-86 IVPAMGSHGGGT
+86 IVPSMGSHGGGT

-109 GITKDTVGCDIIS
+109 GITKESVGCEIIS
-122 CMDVVEVGRTSND
+122 SMDVVEVGRTSKD

-147 DGIILLNRI
+147 DGIILLNRV
-156 KLHTSFRGR
+156 KLHTSFRGK

-186 THSLRYENMAQ
+186 THFLRYENMAE
-197 NLVEVGTIALQNL
+197 NLVEVGKIALNNL
-210 NIICGIA
+210 NIICGVA

-226 ADVFVLKEDEILEE
+226 ADVFVLNKDEILQE

-248 KRLMS
+248 KRLMP

-260 DVLVVNEIGKNIS
+260 DVLIVNEIGKNIS

-294 NTIKLGFL
+294 NTVKLGFL

-324 FYNKVDFDATY
+324 FFRKIDFESTY

-356 KYVFKGCVK
+356 KYVFQGCVK
-365 LCGVRNL
+365 LCGVKNIQ
-372 DDLKLV
+372 DIKLV
-378 VINNT
+378 IINNT

-391 SKAALENVVD
+391 SKSAFENTVD
-401 KNKVEV
+401 KSKVKKE
-407 TSELFDIP
+407 SELFDIP
-415 FDKDGNLDLFK
+415 FDDEGNLDLY
-426 KRA
+426 R

>member
-16 IMKVKQIF
+16 IMKVSQTF
-24 DDTKLDDVSKALN
+24 DNTKLDDVEGDLN
-37 EKLIQKQIGKKIKDG
+37 QKLIDKNIKDKIKPG

-64 SHYQDFVKTIV
+64 SSYKELMKTIV
-75 DYVKKCGATPF
+75 SFVKKCGATPF
-86 IVPAMGSHGGGT
+86 IVPSMGSHGGGT

-109 GITKDTVGCDIIS
+109 GITKESVGCEIIS
-122 CMDVVEVGRTSND
+122 SMDVVEVGRTSKD

-147 DGIILLNRI
+147 DGIILLNRV
-156 KLHTSFRGR
+156 KLHTSFRGK

-186 THSLRYENMAQ
+186 THFLRYENMAE
-197 NLVEVGTIALQNL
+197 NLVEVGKIALNNL
-210 NIICGIA
+210 NIICGVA

-226 ADVFVLKEDEILEE
+226 ADVFVLNKDEILQE

-248 KRLMS
+248 KCLMP

-260 DVLVVNEIGKNIS
+260 DVLIVNEIGKNIS

-294 NTIKLGFL
+294 NTVKLGFL

-324 FYNKVDFDATY
+324 FFRKIDFESTY

-356 KYVFKGCVK
+356 KYVFQGCVK
-365 LCGVRNL
+365 LCGVKNIQ
-372 DDLKLV
+372 DIKLV
-378 VINNT
+378 IINNT

-391 SKAALENVVD
+391 SKSAFENTVD
-401 KNKVEV
+401 KSKVKKE
-407 TSELFDIP
+407 SELFDIP
-415 FDKDGNLDLFK
+415 FDDEGNLDLY
-426 KRA
+426 R

>member
-16 IMKVKQIF
+16 IMKVSQTF
-24 DDTKLDDVSKALN
+24 DNTKLDDVEGDLN
-37 EKLIQKQIGKKIKDG
+37 QKLIDKNIKDKIKPG

-64 SHYQDFVKTIV
+64 SFYKELMKTIV
-75 DYVKKCGATPF
+75 SFVKKCGATPF
-86 IVPAMGSHGGGT
+86 IVPSMGSHGGGT

-109 GITKDTVGCDIIS
+109 GITKESVGCEIIS
-122 CMDVVEVGRTSND
+122 SMNVVEVGRTSKD

-147 DGIILLNRI
+147 DGIILLNRV
-156 KLHTSFRGR
+156 KLHTSFRGK

-186 THSLRYENMAQ
+186 THFLRYENMAE
-197 NLVEVGTIALQNL
+197 NLVEVGKIALNNL
-210 NIICGIA
+210 NIICGVA

-226 ADVFVLKEDEILEE
+226 ADLFVLNKDEILKE

-248 KRLMS
+248 KRLMP

-260 DVLVVNEIGKNIS
+260 DVLIVNEIGKNIS

-294 NTIKLGFL
+294 NTVKLGFL

-324 FYNKVDFDATY
+324 FFRKIDFESTY

-356 KYVFKGCVK
+356 KYVFQGCVK
-365 LCGVRNL
+365 LCGVKNIQ
-372 DDLKLV
+372 DIKLV
-378 VINNT
+378 IINNT

-391 SKAALENVVD
+391 SKSAFENAVD
-401 KNKVEV
+401 KSKVKKE
-407 TSELFDIP
+407 SELFDIP
-415 FDKDGNLDLFK
+415 FDEEGNLDLY
-426 KRA
+426 R

>member
-16 IMKVKQIF
+16 IMKVSQTF
-24 DDTKLDDVSKALN
+24 DNTKLDDVEGDLN
-37 EKLIQKQIGKKIKDG
+37 QKLIDKNIKDKIKPG

-64 SHYQDFVKTIV
+64 SFYKELMKTIV
-75 DYVKKCGATPF
+75 SFVKKCGATPF
-86 IVPAMGSHGGGT
+86 IVPSMGSHGGGT

-109 GITKDTVGCDIIS
+109 GITKESVGCEIIS
-122 CMDVVEVGRTSND
+122 SMDVVEVGRTSKD

-147 DGIILLNRI
+147 DGIILLNRV
-156 KLHTSFRGR
+156 KLHTSFRGK

-186 THSLRYENMAQ
+186 THFLRYENMAE
-197 NLVEVGTIALQNL
+197 NLVEVGKIALNNL
-210 NIICGIA
+210 NIICGVA

-226 ADVFVLKEDEILEE
+226 ADLFVLHKDEILQE

-248 KRLMS
+248 KRLMP

-260 DVLVVNEIGKNIS
+260 DVLIVNEIGKNIS

-294 NTIKLGFL
+294 NTVKLGFL

-324 FYNKVDFDATY
+324 FFRKIDFESTY

-356 KYVFKGCVK
+356 KYVFQGCVK
-365 LCGVRNL
+365 LCGVKNIQ
-372 DDLKLV
+372 DIKLV
-378 VINNT
+378 IINNT

-391 SKAALENVVD
+391 SKSAFENAVD
-401 KNKVEV
+401 KSKVKKE
-407 TSELFDIP
+407 SELFDIP
-415 FDKDGNLDLFK
+415 FDEEGNLDLY
-426 KRA
+426 R

>member
-16 IMKVKQIF
+16 IMKVSQTF
-24 DDTKLDDVSKALN
+24 DNTKLDDVEGDLN
-37 EKLIQKQIGKKIKDG
+37 QKLIYKNIKDKIKPG

-64 SHYQDFVKTIV
+64 SSYKELMKTIV
-75 DYVKKCGATPF
+75 SFVKKCGATPF
-86 IVPAMGSHGGGT
+86 IVPSMGSHGGGT

-109 GITKDTVGCDIIS
+109 GITKESVGCEIIS
-122 CMDVVEVGRTSND
+122 SMDVVEVGRTSKD

-147 DGIILLNRI
+147 DGIILLNRV
-156 KLHTSFRGR
+156 KLHTSFRGK

-186 THSLRYENMAQ
+186 THFLRYENMAE
-197 NLVEVGTIALQNL
+197 NLVEVGKIALNNL
-210 NIICGIA
+210 NIICGVA

-226 ADVFVLKEDEILEE
+226 ADLFVLHKDEILQE

-248 KRLMS
+248 KRLMP

-260 DVLVVNEIGKNIS
+260 DVLIVNEIGKNIS

-294 NTIKLGFL
+294 NTVKLGFL

-324 FYNKVDFDATY
+324 FFRKIDFESTY

-356 KYVFKGCVK
+356 KYVFQGCVK
-365 LCGVRNL
+365 LCGVKNIQ
-372 DDLKLV
+372 DIKLV
-378 VINNT
+378 IINNT

-391 SKAALENVVD
+391 SKSAFENTVD
-401 KNKVEV
+401 KSKVKKE
-407 TSELFDIP
+407 SELFDIP
-415 FDKDGNLDLFK
+415 FDEEGNLDLY
-426 KRA
+426 R

>member
-16 IMKVKQIF
+16 IMKVSQTF
-24 DDTKLDDVSKALN
+24 DNTKLDDVEGDLN
-37 EKLIQKQIGKKIKDG
+37 QKLIDKNIKDKIKPG

-64 SHYQDFVKTIV
+64 SSYKELMKTIV
-75 DYVKKCGATPF
+75 SFVKKCGATPF
-86 IVPAMGSHGGGT
+86 IVPSMGSHGGGT

-109 GITKDTVGCDIIS
+109 GITKESVGCEIIS
-122 CMDVVEVGRTSND
+122 SMDVVEVGRTSKD

-147 DGIILLNRI
+147 DGIILLNRV
-156 KLHTSFRGR
+156 KLHTSFRGK

-186 THSLRYENMAQ
+186 THFLRYENMAE
-197 NLVEVGTIALQNL
+197 NLVEVGKIALNNL
-210 NIICGIA
+210 NIICGVA

-226 ADVFVLKEDEILEE
+226 ADLFVLNKDEILKE

-248 KRLMS
+248 KRLMP

-260 DVLVVNEIGKNIS
+260 DVLIVNEIGKNIS

-294 NTIKLGFL
+294 NTVKLGFL

-324 FYNKVDFDATY
+324 FFRKIDFESTY

-356 KYVFKGCVK
+356 KYVFQGCVK
-365 LCGVRNL
+365 LCGVKNIQ
-372 DDLKLV
+372 DIKLV
-378 VINNT
+378 IINNT

-391 SKAALENVVD
+391 SKSAFENAVD
-401 KNKVEV
+401 KSKVKKE
-407 TSELFDIP
+407 SELFDIP
-415 FDKDGNLDLFK
+415 FDEEGNLDLY
-426 KRA
+426 R

>member
-16 IMKVKQIF
+16 IMKVSQTF
-24 DDTKLDDVSKALN
+24 DNTKLDDVEGDLN
-37 EKLIQKQIGKKIKDG
+37 QKLIDKNIKDKIKQG

-64 SHYQDFVKTIV
+64 SSYKELMKTIV
-75 DYVKKCGATPF
+75 SFVKKCGATPF
-86 IVPAMGSHGGGT
+86 IVPSMGSHGGGT

-109 GITKDTVGCDIIS
+109 GITKESVGCEIIS
-122 CMDVVEVGRTSND
+122 SMDVVEVGRTSKD

-147 DGIILLNRI
+147 DGIILLNRV
-156 KLHTSFRGR
+156 KLHTSFRGK

-186 THSLRYENMAQ
+186 THFLRYENIAE
-197 NLVEVGTIALQNL
+197 NLVEVGKIAINNL
-210 NIICGIA
+210 NIICGVA

-226 ADVFVLKEDEILEE
+226 ADVFVLNKDEILQE

-248 KRLMS
+248 KRLMP

-260 DVLVVNEIGKNIS
+260 DVLIVNEIGKNIS

-294 NTIKLGFL
+294 NTVKLGFL

-324 FYNKVDFDATY
+324 FFRKIDFESTY

-356 KYVFKGCVK
+356 KYVFQGCVK
-365 LCGVRNL
+365 LCGVKNIQ
-372 DDLKLV
+372 DIKLV
-378 VINNT
+378 IINNT

-391 SKAALENVVD
+391 SKSAFENAVD
-401 KNKVEV
+401 KSKVKKE
-407 TSELFDIP
+407 SELFDIP
-415 FDKDGNLDLFK
+415 FDEEGNLDLY
-426 KRA
+426 R

>member
-16 IMKVKQIF
+16 IMKVSQTF
-24 DDTKLDDVSKALN
+24 DNTKLDDVEGDLN
-37 EKLIQKQIGKKIKDG
+37 QKLIDKNIKDKIKQG

-64 SHYQDFVKTIV
+64 SSYKELMKTIV
-75 DYVKKCGATPF
+75 SFVKKCGATPF
-86 IVPAMGSHGGGT
+86 IIPSMGSHGGGT

-109 GITKDTVGCDIIS
+109 GITKESVGCEIIS
-122 CMDVVEVGRTSND
+122 SMDVVEVGRTSKD

-147 DGIILLNRI
+147 DGIILLNRV
-156 KLHTSFRGR
+156 KLHTSFRGK

-186 THSLRYENMAQ
+186 THFLRYENMAE
-197 NLVEVGTIALQNL
+197 NLVEVGKIALNNL
-210 NIICGIA
+210 NIICGVA

-226 ADVFVLKEDEILEE
+226 ADLFVLHKDEILQE

-248 KRLMS
+248 KRLMP

-260 DVLVVNEIGKNIS
+260 DVLIVNEIGKNIS

-294 NTIKLGFL
+294 NTVKLGFL

-324 FYNKVDFDATY
+324 FFRKIDFESTY

-356 KYVFKGCVK
+356 KYVFQGCVK
-365 LCGVRNL
+365 LCGVKNIQ
-372 DDLKLV
+372 DIKLV
-378 VINNT
+378 IINNT

-391 SKAALENVVD
+391 SKSAFENTVD
-401 KNKVEV
+401 KSKVKKE
-407 TSELFDIP
+407 SELFDIP
-415 FDKDGNLDLFK
+415 FDDEGNLDLY
-426 KRA
+426 R

>member
-16 IMKVKQIF
+16 IMKVSQTF
-24 DDTKLDDVSKALN
+24 DNTKLDDVEGDLN
-37 EKLIQKQIGKKIKDG
+37 QKLIDKNIKDKIKPG

-64 SHYQDFVKTIV
+64 SSYKELMKTIV
-75 DYVKKCGATPF
+75 SFVKKCGATPF
-86 IVPAMGSHGGGT
+86 IVPSMGSHGGGT

-109 GITKDTVGCDIIS
+109 GITKESVGCEIIS
-122 CMDVVEVGRTSND
+122 SMDVVEVGRTSKD

-147 DGIILLNRI
+147 DGIILLNRV
-156 KLHTSFRGR
+156 KLHTSFRGK

-186 THSLRYENMAQ
+186 THFLRYENMAE
-197 NLVEVGTIALQNL
+197 NLVEVGKIALNNL
-210 NIICGIA
+210 NIICGVA

-226 ADVFVLKEDEILEE
+226 ADLFVLHKDEILQE

-248 KRLMS
+248 KCLMP

-260 DVLVVNEIGKNIS
+260 DVLIVNEIGKNIS

-294 NTIKLGFL
+294 NTVKLGFL

-324 FYNKVDFDATY
+324 FFRKIDFESTY

-356 KYVFKGCVK
+356 KYVFQGCVK
-365 LCGVRNL
+365 LCGVKNIQ
-372 DDLKLV
+372 DIKLV
-378 VINNT
+378 IINNT

-391 SKAALENVVD
+391 SKSAFENTVD
-401 KNKVEV
+401 KSKVKKE
-407 TSELFDIP
+407 SELFDIP
-415 FDKDGNLDLFK
+415 FDEEGNLDLY
-426 KRA
+426 R

>member
-16 IMKVKQIF
+16 IMKVSQTF
-24 DDTKLDDVSKALN
+24 DNTKLDDVEGDLN
-37 EKLIQKQIGKKIKDG
+37 QKLIDKNIKDKIKPG
-52 MKIAITGGSRGI
+52 MRIAITGGSRGI
-64 SHYQDFVKTIV
+64 SFYKELMKTIV
-75 DYVKKCGATPF
+75 SFVKKCGATPF
-86 IVPAMGSHGGGT
+86 IVPSMGSHGGGT

-109 GITKDTVGCDIIS
+109 GITKESVGCEIIS
-122 CMDVVEVGRTSND
+122 SMDVVEVGRTSKD

-147 DGIILLNRI
+147 DGIILLNRV
-156 KLHTSFRGR
+156 KLHTSFRGK

-186 THSLRYENMAQ
+186 THFLRYENMAE
-197 NLVEVGTIALQNL
+197 NLVEVGKIALNNL
-210 NIICGIA
+210 NIICGVA

-226 ADVFVLKEDEILEE
+226 ADLFVLHKDEILQE

-248 KRLMS
+248 KRLMP

-260 DVLVVNEIGKNIS
+260 DVLIVNEIGKNIS

-294 NTIKLGFL
+294 NTVKLGFL

-324 FYNKVDFDATY
+324 FFRKIDFESTY

-356 KYVFKGCVK
+356 KYVFQGCVK
-365 LCGVRNL
+365 LCGVKNIQ
-372 DDLKLV
+372 DIKLV
-378 VINNT
+378 IINNT

-391 SKAALENVVD
+391 SKSAFENTVD
-401 KNKVEV
+401 KSKVKKE
-407 TSELFDIP
+407 SELFDIP
-415 FDKDGNLDLFK
+415 FDEEGNLDLY
-426 KRA
+426 R

>member
-16 IMKVKQIF
+16 IMKVSQTF
-24 DDTKLDDVSKALN
+24 DNTKLDDVEGDLN
-37 EKLIQKQIGKKIKDG
+37 QKLIYKNIKDKIKPG

-64 SHYQDFVKTIV
+64 SSYKELMKTIV
-75 DYVKKCGATPF
+75 SFVKKCGATPF
-86 IVPAMGSHGGGT
+86 IVPSMGSHGGGT

-109 GITKDTVGCDIIS
+109 GITKESVGCEIIS
-122 CMDVVEVGRTSND
+122 SMDVVEVGRTSKD

-147 DGIILLNRI
+147 DGIILLNRV
-156 KLHTSFRGR
+156 KLHTSFRGK

-186 THSLRYENMAQ
+186 THFLRYENMAE
-197 NLVEVGTIALQNL
+197 NLVEVGKIALNNL
-210 NIICGIA
+210 NIICGVA

-226 ADVFVLKEDEILEE
+226 ADLFVLHKDEILQE

-248 KRLMS
+248 KRLMP

-260 DVLVVNEIGKNIS
+260 DVLIVNEIGKNIS

-294 NTIKLGFL
+294 NTVKLGFL

-324 FYNKVDFDATY
+324 FFRKIDFESTY

-356 KYVFKGCVK
+356 KYVFQGCVK
-365 LCGVRNL
+365 LCGVKNIQ
-372 DDLKLV
+372 DIKLV
-378 VINNT
+378 IINNT

-391 SKAALENVVD
+391 SKSAFENTVD
-401 KNKVEV
+401 KSKVKKE
-407 TSELFDIP
+407 SELFDIP
-415 FDKDGNLDLFK
+415 FDDEGNLDLY
-426 KRA
+426 R